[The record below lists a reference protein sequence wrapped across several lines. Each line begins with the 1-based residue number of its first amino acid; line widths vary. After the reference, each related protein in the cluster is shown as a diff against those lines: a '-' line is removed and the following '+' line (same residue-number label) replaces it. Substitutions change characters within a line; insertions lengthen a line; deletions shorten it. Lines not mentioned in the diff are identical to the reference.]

1 MDILTKSLNPQ
12 PPITIDTPAERA
24 RQAVAKYRAL
34 CLDDVYHTLLGIIE
48 SESAKGAIGLNV
60 YQFNDNKSPIV
71 EAHDTADR
79 YIYSKVQVRINVAP
93 IIDHEALIK
102 RFKSDGFAVESLRD
116 ETYGTVID
124 TISWE

>member
-12 PPITIDTPAERA
+12 SPITIDTPAERA
-24 RQAVAKYRAL
+24 RQAVDKYRAL

-71 EAHDTADR
+71 E
-79 YIYSKVQVRINVAP
+79 
-93 IIDHEALIK
+93 
-102 RFKSDGFAVESLRD
+102 SLRD